1 MRQTIFTEEEASHK
15 ICPLTIQRS
24 VATGA
29 GPCVGS
35 FCMAWEWVI
44 EAAVPEGEKNVYDIT
59 PRNMIKPVKVER
71 GYCGY
76 SNGDKNG

>member
-1 MRQTIFTEEEASHK
+1 
-15 ICPLTIQRS
+15 
-24 VATGA
+24 
-29 GPCVGS
+29 
-35 FCMAWEWVI
+35 MAWEWVI